1 MKIDLLLVPMGARYA
16 EMQRAAEVAE
26 AAGFDGLWTW
36 DHLRDPGGSPAG
48 VPECWTTLTA
58 LAQAVARVS
67 IGPLV
72 LNVISHHPA
81 QLANAAATLQEIS
94 GGRLLLGMGAG
105 GSLQTPYARE
115 QLAIGRPVE
124 SDPVRRQRLEEAIEI
139 LRRLWSGDASRLDG
153 RHYQLESPSGYRQP
167 TPPPPIIVGGFGPR
181 MATFAGRCGDGF
193 NTQAFHPRLD
203 ELLDLARDA
212 YAKRDTHTPFV
223 VTVFAGLSVDALN
236 PASSVRTR
244 LEHLG
249 VERLIL
255 LTEPPYPLR
264 ELEEAHRFL
273 ARTPTP
279 PR

>member
-1 MKIDLLLVPMGARYA
+1 MGARYA

-26 AAGFDGLWTW
+26 AAGFDGIWTW
-36 DHLRDPGGSPAG
+36 DHLRDPGGSPGG

-58 LAQAVARVS
+58 LAQAVPRVS

-72 LNVISHHPA
+72 LNVINHHPA

-105 GSLQTPYARE
+105 GSTQTPYARE

-124 SDPVRRQRLEEAIEI
+124 SDAVRRQRLEEAIEV
-139 LRRLWSGDASRLDG
+139 LRRLWSGDPSDLDG
-153 RHYQLESPSGYRQP
+153 RHYRLESPRGYRQP
-167 TPPPPIIVGGFGPR
+167 TPPPPIIVGGFGPK
-181 MATFAGRCGDGF
+181 MAAFAGRCGDGF

-203 ELLDLARDA
+203 ELLNLARDA
-212 YAKRDTHTPFV
+212 YAKRDVRTPFV
-223 VTVFAGLSVDALN
+223 VTVFAGLSADALD
-236 PASSVRTR
+236 PASPSRTR
-244 LEHLG
+244 LKRLG

-264 ELEEAHRFL
+264 ELEAANRFL
-273 ARTPTP
+273 ATRRSTP
-279 PR
+279 PIE